1 MAHRV
6 GSTTGSTRGRAAR
19 RVLFSFAGGLGHL
32 APMLPIA
39 DVLRGAGRRLGVCG
53 EADVLAGTEGFDA
66 YFPEG
71 DTTSPSG
78 RSTGTLVPPDL
89 DHEYSV
95 IGTHFAGV
103 LAARR
108 SELVRDVID
117 RWNPDLV
124 ICDEMDFGAMTAA
137 EHAAVPRVVVDVI
150 ASGALT
156 RIDRIREPL
165 GRLRATHGL
174 PSDPEFSFLKRDLV
188 ISPFPPSFRDPDFP
202 LPPTAVSIG
211 PGPSLASHGHP
222 AIDWLRSGEKPHRV
236 YVTLG
241 TVFNT
246 ESGDLFVRL
255 VRGLH
260 RLPARVLVTVGRD
273 VDPAT
278 LPSPG
283 DNVRIE
289 RFVPQ
294 STVLPHVDLVVNH
307 GGSGSVIG
315 ALTHGVPVVALPMG
329 ADQELNARRLVALG
343 AGTTVDPVTV
353 TSAELGGIALDAL
366 SSRSLRRGAEQ
377 LRDEIARL
385 PSPASVLAL
394 LEDRMF
400 RSRLR

>member
-1 MAHRV
+1 MAYRA
-6 GSTTGSTRGRAAR
+6 GSTTGTERDRAAR

-39 DVLRGAGRRLGVCG
+39 DVLREAGHRLGVCG
-53 EADVLAGTEGFDA
+53 DADVLAGTEGFDA

-71 DTTSPSG
+71 DTTFVSG

-95 IGTHFAGV
+95 IGTHFADA
-103 LAARR
+103 LASRR
-108 SELVRDVID
+108 FGPVRDVVD
-117 RWNPDLV
+117 RWHPDLMV
-124 ICDEMDFGAMTAA
+124 CDEMDFGAMTAA
-137 EHAAVPRVVVDVI
+137 EHAALPRVVVDVI

-165 GRLRATHGL
+165 RRLRAAHGL
-174 PSDPEFSFLKRDLV
+174 PSDPEFSFLTQDLV

-202 LPPTAVSIG
+202 LPATAVSIG

-222 AIDWLRSGEKPHRV
+222 AIDWLRGGEESHRV

-246 ESGDLFVRL
+246 ESGDLFGRL
-255 VRGLH
+255 VGGLH

-273 VDPAT
+273 VAPAT

-283 DNVRIE
+283 GNVRIE

-294 STVLPHVDLVVNH
+294 SAVLPHVDVVVNH

-343 AGTTVDPVTV
+343 AGTTVDPVTA
-353 TSAELGGIALDAL
+353 TSAEIGRITLDAL
-366 SSRSLRRGAEQ
+366 SSGSLRRGAER

-385 PSPASVLAL
+385 PPPASVLPL
-394 LEDRMF
+394 LEDRML

>member
-19 RVLFSFAGGLGHL
+19 RVLFAFAGGLGHL

-39 DVLRGAGRRLGVCG
+39 DVLRGAGHRIGVCG
-53 EADVLAGTEGFDA
+53 DADVLAGTQGFDA

-71 DTTSPSG
+71 DTTSASG
-78 RSTGTLVPPDL
+78 RSIGTLAPPDL

-103 LAARR
+103 LASRR
-108 SELVRDVID
+108 FDLVREVVD
-117 RWNPDLV
+117 RWHPDLL

-150 ASGALT
+150 ASGALV

-165 GRLRATHGL
+165 RRLRAAHDL
-174 PSDPEFSFLKRDLV
+174 PSDHECSFLSQDLV
-188 ISPFPPSFRDPDFP
+188 ISPFPPSFRDPDVP
-202 LPPTAVSIG
+202 LPATAVSTG
-211 PGPSLASHGHP
+211 PGSSPAPHGHL
-222 AIDWLRSGEKPHRV
+222 AVDWLRGGKEPHRV

-255 VRGLH
+255 LRGLH

-283 DNVRIE
+283 GNVRIE

-294 STVLPHVDLVVNH
+294 SAVLPHVDVVVNH

-315 ALTHGVPVVALPMG
+315 ALAHGVPVVALPMG
-329 ADQELNARRLVALG
+329 ADQELNARRLVALR
-343 AGTTVDPVTV
+343 AGTRVDPVTA
-353 TSAELGGIALDAL
+353 TSAEIGRITLDAL
-366 SSRSLRRGAEQ
+366 SSGSLRPGAER

-385 PSPASVLAL
+385 PLPESVLAL
-394 LEDRMF
+394 LEDSMF